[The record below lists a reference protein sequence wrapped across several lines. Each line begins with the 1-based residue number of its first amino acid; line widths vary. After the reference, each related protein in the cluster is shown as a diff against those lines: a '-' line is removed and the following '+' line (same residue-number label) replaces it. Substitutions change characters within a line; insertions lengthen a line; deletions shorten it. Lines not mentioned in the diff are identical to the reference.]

1 MSGRICRWR
10 VRFPSAS
17 ATSRS
22 VIFRPAGHV
31 LAHDMRPTLTA
42 MTDPRRHIPATGLVL
57 DDPRLAG
64 AVEALGLST
73 VKAVIVE
80 VQRRAR
86 EGQVAPE
93 DVVDVV
99 LATLPRHTT
108 SLRSV
113 LNATGVIVHTNLGR
127 APLSTAARE
136 ALQVAAGPTD
146 VEFDLATGARARR
159 GRGALDA
166 LAQAVPEAGG
176 VHIVN
181 NNAAALLL
189 AAMTL
194 AGTNGEIVLSRG
206 EFVEIGDGFRIPDL
220 LAASGVR
227 LHEVGT
233 TNRTTLDDY
242 RAAIGPRTGFILRI
256 HPSNFVITGF
266 TAAPT
271 VAGLATLDVPVVVD
285 IGSGLLRPHPRLPD
299 EPDAASTLQAG
310 ATLVTASGDKL
321 LGGPQA
327 GLLMGA
333 ADIVEKLRRHPAA
346 RAFRVD
352 KLTLAALEA
361 TLRGPAPPVVAAL
374 NADLDALRVRG
385 ERLARRLTEDGIGVD
400 VVPCAS
406 VVGGGGAPEV
416 ELASWGVGVPP
427 TWAGAL
433 RLGDPPVV
441 GRVWRHRCVL
451 DLRTVPDDAD
461 DDLLVAVKAAHAR
474 CTS

>member
-1 MSGRICRWR
+1 
-10 VRFPSAS
+10 
-17 ATSRS
+17 
-22 VIFRPAGHV
+22 
-31 LAHDMRPTLTA
+31 
-42 MTDPRRHIPATGLVL
+42 MTDPRRRIPATGLVL
-57 DDPRLAG
+57 DDPRVAG
-64 AVEALGLST
+64 AVEALGRPA
-73 VKAVIVE
+73 VKATVTE

-86 EGQVAPE
+86 AGQVAPE

-99 LATLPRHTT
+99 LAALPRHTT
-108 SLRSV
+108 SLRTV
-113 LNATGVIVHTNLGR
+113 INATGVIVHTNLGR
-127 APLSTAARE
+127 AALSAAARE
-136 ALQVAAGPTD
+136 ALQVAAGPTN

-166 LAQAVPEAGG
+166 LADAVPEAGG

-194 AGTNGEIVLSRG
+194 AGTNGEILLSRG
-206 EFVEIGDGFRIPDL
+206 EFVEIGDGFRIPEL
-220 LAASGVR
+220 LAASGVHIR
-227 LHEVGT
+227 EVGT

-242 RAAIGPRTGFILRI
+242 RRAIGPRTGFVLRI

-271 VAGLATLDVPVVVD
+271 VDELATLDVPVVVD

-299 EPDAASTLQAG
+299 EPDASSTLRAG

-327 GLLMGA
+327 GLLLGA
-333 ADIVEKLRRHPAA
+333 AEVVEKLRRHPAA

-374 NADLDALRVRG
+374 DADPDDLRARAVW
-385 ERLARRLTEDGIGVD
+385 LARSVTDSGIAVD
-400 VVPCAS
+400 VVSCVS

-416 ELASWGVGVPP
+416 ELASWGLGVPAD
-427 TWAGAL
+427 WAAPL

-441 GRVWRHRCVL
+441 GRVWRDRCVL

-461 DDLLVAVKAAHAR
+461 NHLLGAVKAAHAR